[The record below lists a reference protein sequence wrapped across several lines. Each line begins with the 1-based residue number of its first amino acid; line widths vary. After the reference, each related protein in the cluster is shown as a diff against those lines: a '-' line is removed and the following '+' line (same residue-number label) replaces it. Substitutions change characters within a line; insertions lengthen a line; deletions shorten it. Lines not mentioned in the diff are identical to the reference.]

1 VQLPDPRGGS
11 ALARA
16 EATSAFDALRLRTR
30 HGGSRDSAR

>member
-16 EATSAFDALRLRTR
+16 EATSVFDAL
-30 HGGSRDSAR
+30 HVS

>member
-16 EATSAFDALRLRTR
+16 EATSAFDALRL
-30 HGGSRDSAR
+30 S